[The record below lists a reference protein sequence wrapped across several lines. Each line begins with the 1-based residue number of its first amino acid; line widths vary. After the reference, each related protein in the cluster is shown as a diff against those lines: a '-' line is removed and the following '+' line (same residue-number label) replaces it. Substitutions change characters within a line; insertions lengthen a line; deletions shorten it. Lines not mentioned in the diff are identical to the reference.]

1 MQVVSRERL
10 MEMVDED
17 LGTTEWFT
25 IDQARIDAFADATL
39 DHQFIHVDETQAAL
53 TPLGGTIAHGF
64 LTLSLTSYFTAQL
77 GVAPE
82 NLAMMFNYGL
92 DRLRFLSPVRSGSEV
107 RAHARLLDVT
117 EKGPGRLLIKTEITV
132 EIRGEEKPAMVAE
145 TLTMAVTGGS

>member
-39 DHQFIHVDETQAAL
+39 DHQFIHVEETQAAL

-64 LTLSLTSYFTAQL
+64 LTLSLTPYFTAQL

-117 EKGPGRLLIKTEITV
+117 EKGPERLLIKTEITV